1 MNRMSVL
8 PIEALV
14 NETSLEVPVKIEWV
28 NINSEK
34 KYFKGHYLLIPFSPA
49 DAWEVDRVRF
59 LKDSQ
64 IL

>member
-14 NETSLEVPVKIEWV
+14 NETSLEVPVEIEWV

-34 KYFKGHYLLIPFSPA
+34 NTLKDTIYLFRFSPA
-49 DAWEVDRVRF
+49 GAWEVDRVRF

>member
-14 NETSLEVPVKIEWV
+14 NETSLKVPVEIEWV

-34 KYFKGHYLLIPFSPA
+34 KYFKGHYLLIPFFPRRCVGS
-49 DAWEVDRVRF
+49 R
-59 LKDSQ
+59 
-64 IL
+64 

>member
-14 NETSLEVPVKIEWV
+14 NETSFEVPVEIEWV

-34 KYFKGHYLLIPFSPA
+34 KYFKGPSASHA
-49 DAWEVDRVRF
+49 DAWEADRVRF
-59 LKDSQ
+59 VKISQ

>member
-14 NETSLEVPVKIEWV
+14 NETSLEVPVEIKWV

-34 KYFKGHYLLIPFSPA
+34 KYFKGPYLLPTQM
-49 DAWEVDRVRF
+49 RG
-59 LKDSQ
+59 KQ
-64 IL
+64 IGYAL

>member
-14 NETSLEVPVKIEWV
+14 NETSLEVPVEIEWV

-34 KYFKGHYLLIPFSPA
+34 NTLKGTIYLFRFSPA

-64 IL
+64 LL

>member
-1 MNRMSVL
+1 MSVL

-14 NETSLEVPVKIEWV
+14 NETSLEVPVEIEWV

-34 KYFKGHYLLIPFSPA
+34 NTFKGTIYLFRFPPSG
-49 DAWEVDRVRF
+49 AWEVDRVRF

-64 IL
+64 LL

>member
-14 NETSLEVPVKIEWV
+14 NETSLEVPVEIEWV

-34 KYFKGHYLLIPFSPA
+34 KYFKGPICFPRRCVGS
-49 DAWEVDRVRF
+49 R
-59 LKDSQ
+59 
-64 IL
+64 